1 MHINIKVP
9 QGVPCVSVLNNQ
21 KCHFLLFLYKIIEQ
35 EDETGPCWGG
45 GRRWELVKKGEYG
58 TSTIY
63 TCVNGKI
70 SVETIP
76 GIVPGRG
83 G

>member
-1 MHINIKVP
+1 
-9 QGVPCVSVLNNQ
+9 
-21 KCHFLLFLYKIIEQ
+21 
-35 EDETGPCWGG
+35 
-45 GRRWELVKKGEYG
+45 VKKGEYG